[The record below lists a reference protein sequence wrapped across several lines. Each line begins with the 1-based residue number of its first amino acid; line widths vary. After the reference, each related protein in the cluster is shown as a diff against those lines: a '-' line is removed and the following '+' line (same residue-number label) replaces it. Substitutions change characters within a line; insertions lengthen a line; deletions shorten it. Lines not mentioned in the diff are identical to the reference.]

1 MPLSMAA
8 KLNFEDAAMSDTTP
22 YFTVRQ
28 TAARHRAFT
37 EGSLR
42 WLIFNRNSNGFD
54 YCLVRI
60 GRRLLID
67 DQRFIDWVAQ
77 HRERVSDASRDNAMR
92 VRPHS

>member
-1 MPLSMAA
+1 
-8 KLNFEDAAMSDTTP
+8 MSDTTP